1 MIDNLLLE
9 TTLPTELKVKMTRPN
24 GKGRLRQVVQFDRVL
39 GRNLM
44 WTRAVGPGFW
54 VGYQPDTHRC
64 QVYLSVSR
72 IHNAG
77 QRRDARSSARH
88 LVNFPLHDFGGI
100 DGMDLQETSKEILW
114 ALGVRVSAIG
124 TDYVRA
130 LNLAGWIVRRIAYA
144 VDVEVP
150 EVLPTIGA
158 LACAKRKRSSEV
170 EVRGRPGALAHSATW
185 TAGGVRVMLYSKGAE
200 LENRRAFSGTTFG
213 DDAFGRAARSRLQEA
228 AVAARNI
235 IRFEVTYFSLDA
247 IRRLLGIKSPMAP
260 TFQLMAHHSISDY
273 ALGLEVDR
281 LRLAVAV
288 EPDVAPEADAQLVQ
302 EESLGDPRG
311 SESGPENAPDH
322 NTINEVAERDV
333 SSTSSDDSPSSKA
346 PTADT
351 DFRALYDR
359 FLRARTQRCPNMSLT
374 RLGRI
379 MMTFLLLT
387 SFDRREL
394 IQRGTKPSSLSKDVR
409 DLARLGFMLGS
420 PHPTVDQLARVDA
433 FLDGLFALLP
443 DLRIERPAF
452 DATDSRLVTEVPWA
466 PADES
471 QLFKDA
477 PPDISSDDF
486 ADVIDNVDG
495 EQPSDEYIESVIASM

>member
-9 TTLPTELKVKMTRPN
+9 TTLPIDLKVKMSRPN

-39 GRNLM
+39 GRNLT

-64 QVYLSVSR
+64 QVYLSVAR
-72 IHNAG
+72 VHNMG
-77 QRRDARSSARH
+77 QGRNVRSAARH
-88 LVNFPLHDFGGI
+88 LVNFPLHDFGDI
-100 DGMDLQETSKEILW
+100 NDMDLQDTSKQILW
-114 ALGVRVSAIG
+114 ALGIRVSAIG

-150 EVLPTIGA
+150 EALPTIGA

-170 EVRGRPGALAHSATW
+170 EVRGRPGGLAHSATW

-200 LENRRAFSGTTFG
+200 LENRRAFSGSTFG
-213 DDAFGRAARSRLQEA
+213 DDAFGRAAQSRLREA

-260 TFQLMAHHSISDY
+260 TFRLMARHSIGDY

-281 LRLAVAV
+281 LRLSVAV
-288 EPDVAPEADAQLVQ
+288 EPDVAPESVAQLVQ
-302 EESLGDPRG
+302 EELLGDPRDAD
-311 SESGPENAPDH
+311 SEPEATPGTD
-322 NTINEVAERDV
+322 TIKEVGEGDASKV
-333 SSTSSDDSPSSKA
+333 NDDSELPPSKSV
-346 PTADT
+346 TNHT
-351 DFRALYDR
+351 DFRALYDK
-359 FLRARTQRCPNMSLT
+359 FLRSRDLRCPSMSLT

-387 SFDRREL
+387 SFHRSEL
-394 IQRGTKPSSLSKDVR
+394 AQRGTKPSSLSKDVR
-409 DLARLGFMLGS
+409 DLARLGIVLGS

-433 FLDGLFALLP
+433 FLTAWLP
-443 DLRIERPAF
+443 NCL
-452 DATDSRLVTEVPWA
+452 TCVLNGRLSTRLIPVW
-466 PADES
+466 
-471 QLFKDA
+471 
-477 PPDISSDDF
+477 
-486 ADVIDNVDG
+486 
-495 EQPSDEYIESVIASM
+495 